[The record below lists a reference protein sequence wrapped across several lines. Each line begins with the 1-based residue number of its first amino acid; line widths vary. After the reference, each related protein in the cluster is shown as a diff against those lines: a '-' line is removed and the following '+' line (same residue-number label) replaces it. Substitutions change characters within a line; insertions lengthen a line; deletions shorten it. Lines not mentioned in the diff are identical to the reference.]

1 MKSGVCVGHVKSEG
15 KMPNRQL
22 SKQNQKPRKG
32 QRYKIKGLQEI
43 PKGESAENEDPAWGP
58 CISKRTMRCRARR
71 RIEKSSQL
79 GGRTGRSPMEGRG
92 PPAKCC

>member
-1 MKSGVCVGHVKSEG
+1 MGHVKSEG

-43 PKGESAENEDPAWGP
+43 PKGESAENRRSSMGPLHIQEDNE
-58 CISKRTMRCRARR
+58 MQ
-71 RIEKSSQL
+71 SQ
-79 GGRTGRSPMEGRG
+79 EN
-92 PPAKCC
+92 